1 MILKGYVLRSRSRS
15 GAKRAM
21 GEEVWEGG
29 EGIDRQA
36 VWSRWESGPF
46 ATIALVSKKK
56 IQVQFGYRRSREKN
70 PPPNPSLPQRRGD
83 QDDHVTPH
91 EQEGLRPLLALP
103 AASSTK
109 QKNKSRQLWWFCVLI
124 GFRESTKSVVFS
136 LFSFFFFVPGGEGG
150 MSHLEG
156 LLVRLVV
163 DLVVVHGL
171 LHLAKN
177 HIQVLVVGLRS
188 VQDAHARG
196 YRHKDRQ
203 LKRGSASG

>member
-1 MILKGYVLRSRSRS
+1 MILKGYVLRSIAIGREK
-15 GAKRAM
+15 GQ
-21 GEEVWEGG
+21 WERRFGK

-109 QKNKSRQLWWFCVLI
+109 QKNKSRQLWWFYVLI
-124 GFRESTKSVVFS
+124 GFRESTKSAVFLLFS
-136 LFSFFFFVPGGEGG
+136 LFFF
-150 MSHLEG
+150 
-156 LLVRLVV
+156 
-163 DLVVVHGL
+163 
-171 LHLAKN
+171 
-177 HIQVLVVGLRS
+177 RS
-188 VQDAHARG
+188 RWGRVCV
-196 YRHKDRQ
+196 
-203 LKRGSASG
+203 SP